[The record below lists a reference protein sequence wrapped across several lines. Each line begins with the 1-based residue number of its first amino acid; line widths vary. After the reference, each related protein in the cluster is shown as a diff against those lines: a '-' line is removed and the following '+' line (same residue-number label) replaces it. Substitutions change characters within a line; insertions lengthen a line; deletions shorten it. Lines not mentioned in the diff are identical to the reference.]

1 MRKER
6 GDLASSDGKRST
18 GDSHA
23 RDELK
28 SELADFEARL
38 QKKQKAHQQPQNT
51 AARSSAMGIA
61 FRLTTELV
69 AGIFV
74 GGGIGLLLDKWLG
87 TGPLFL
93 LIFFS
98 LGMAAGIM
106 NVFKTAKQ
114 LSAQAEEDAKNN
126 SGT

>member
-23 RDELK
+23 RDDLK

-38 QKKQKAHQQPQNT
+38 RKKQKAHLQPHT

-93 LIFFS
+93 LIFFL

-114 LSAQAEEDAKNN
+114 LSAQAEEDAKSN

>member
-1 MRKER
+1 MAGSNGDQSSGDPDARK
-6 GDLASSDGKRST
+6 K
-18 GDSHA
+18 
-23 RDELK
+23 LK

-38 QKKQKAHQQPQNT
+38 RVKQKAHQQPVTST
-51 AARSSAMGIA
+51 ARGSAMGIA
-61 FRLTTELV
+61 FRLSTELV

-93 LIFFS
+93 LIFFF
-98 LGMAAGIM
+98 LGMAAGIL

-114 LSAQAEEDAKNN
+114 LAAQAEADAKDQ
-126 SGT
+126 SGR

>member
-1 MRKER
+1 LRKGR

-18 GDSHA
+18 SDSHA

-28 SELADFEARL
+28 SDLADFEARL
-38 QKKQKAHQQPQNT
+38 QKKQKAHLQPQNT

-74 GGGIGLLLDKWLG
+74 GGGFGLLLDKWLG

-93 LIFFS
+93 LIFFA
-98 LGMAAGIM
+98 LGMAAGIL
-106 NVFKTAKQ
+106 NVFRTAKE
-114 LSAQAEEDAKNN
+114 LSARAEADAKNN
-126 SGT
+126 SGD

>member
-6 GDLASSDGKRST
+6 GDLAGLDGKQST

-28 SELADFEARL
+28 SNLADFEARL

-93 LIFFS
+93 LIFFV
-98 LGMAAGIM
+98 LGMAAGIL
-106 NVFKTAKQ
+106 NVFRTAKQ
-114 LSAQAEEDAKNN
+114 LSAQAEADAKDN